1 MALRTGPSNPD
12 DSTPADHDCTGCA
25 LADRRTFLAQA
36 AALIAGALISVGMT
50 AERAAAMPI
59 GILVGTRSPSD
70 KEVTYP
76 IPASD
81 GATIDKD
88 NDVILA
94 RYQGKVYAFG
104 LACPHQNTAL
114 RWLAPEGRFQC
125 PKHKSKYTP
134 DGIFLSGR
142 ATRSMD
148 RYGVR
153 KNATAI
159 VANIDALYRQDKD
172 AAQWQSAF
180 VEVGQ

>member
-1 MALRTGPSNPD
+1 MTRAIKPANPD
-12 DSTPADHDCTGCA
+12 ASILADHDCAGCA
-25 LADRRTFLAQA
+25 LADRRTFLTQA

-50 AERAAAMPI
+50 AERAVAMPI
-59 GILVGTRSPSD
+59 GFLVGTRAPND
-70 KEVTYP
+70 KDVSYP

-88 NDVILA
+88 NDLILA

-148 RYGVR
+148 RYAVR
-153 KNATAI
+153 KNANAI

-172 AAQWQSAF
+172 ATQWQGAF
-180 VEVGQ
+180 VDVG

>member
-1 MALRTGPSNPD
+1 MIRTMRPANPD
-12 DSTPADHDCTGCA
+12 DSIPADRDCTGCA
-25 LADRRTFLAQA
+25 LADRRTFLTQA
-36 AALIAGALISVGMT
+36 AALIASALISVGMT
-50 AERAAAMPI
+50 AERAAAIPI
-59 GILVGTRSPSD
+59 GILVGTRSPND
-70 KEVTYP
+70 KDVSYP
-76 IPASD
+76 IPGAD

-125 PKHKSKYTP
+125 PKHKSKYSP

-148 RYGVR
+148 RYAVR
-153 KNATAI
+153 KNANAV

-172 AAQWQSAF
+172 AAQWQSAS
-180 VEVGQ
+180 VDVG

>member
-1 MALRTGPSNPD
+1 M
-12 DSTPADHDCTGCA
+12 
-25 LADRRTFLAQA
+25 
-36 AALIAGALISVGMT
+36 
-50 AERAAAMPI
+50 
-59 GILVGTRSPSD
+59 
-70 KEVTYP
+70 
-76 IPASD
+76 
-81 GATIDKD
+81 
-88 NDVILA
+88 ILA

-125 PKHKSKYTP
+125 PKHKSKYAP

-148 RYGVR
+148 RYAVR
-153 KNATAI
+153 KNAATI

-180 VEVGQ
+180 VDVG